1 MPIATRR
8 GFPEPKKWSN
18 LTREFESQIGES
30 TMRQLFLAVCSVA
43 LTATVA
49 LAQQPLRTAVDGTFA
64 PHAFPDLSGGIQG
77 FNVDL
82 AKEIGKRLKRPVE
95 IQATQFS
102 GILPA
107 LQAGTLDFVAAP
119 VTATKERADN
129 LLFTEG
135 YLNTDFQFL
144 IKKAGEQIK
153 DLDQLKGKVVAVNK
167 GSAYDSWA
175 RGLESKH
182 GWTVESFGTQSD
194 AVQAVL
200 SGRAAANIT
209 GNTVAAHAA
218 KANPQLELSYLHST
232 GLVWAAPLR
241 KDQGA
246 LREEIENAIEC
257 IKTDGTMSAMHEKW
271 FGAKPAPGSAAVTVF
286 PGTGVPG
293 LPGYDD
299 KPRAPKCS

>member
-1 MPIATRR
+1 MKRLMIAV
-8 GFPEPKKWSN
+8 
-18 LTREFESQIGES
+18 
-30 TMRQLFLAVCSVA
+30 AAVA
-43 LTATVA
+43 LASAAA
-49 LAQQPLRTAVDGTFA
+49 LAQQPLKTAVDGTFA
-64 PHAFPDLSGGIQG
+64 PHAFPDMSGGVQG

-82 AKEIGKRLKRPVE
+82 AKEIGKRMKRPVE

-107 LQAGTLDFVAAP
+107 LQAGSLDFVAAP
-119 VTATKERADN
+119 VTVTKERAES

-144 IKKAGEQIK
+144 IKKGGEKIEK
-153 DLDQLKGKVVAVNK
+153 LEQLKGKVVTVNK

-175 RGLESKH
+175 RGLEASI

-209 GNTVAAHAA
+209 GNTVGAYAA
-218 KANPQLELSYLHST
+218 KVNPQLELSYLHST

-241 KDQGA
+241 KDQTA
-246 LREEIENAIEC
+246 LRAEIDNAIEC
-257 IKTDGTMSAMHEKW
+257 IKKDGTMSTIHEKW
-271 FGAKPAPGSAAVTVF
+271 FGIKPAAGSAAVTIF
-286 PGTGVPG
+286 PGSGVPG
-293 LPGYDD
+293 MPGYDD
-299 KPRAPKCS
+299 TPREPKC